1 MACQP
6 AACRRRQ
13 VTPAAR
19 SVAEQARDAAAARLK
34 RAEQF
39 TAMHCSKPLFSKV
52 MRRGG
57 RRELVRLEWPGVLRV
72 YDPDTGE
79 ILAESLPGQPS
90 QLRG

>member
-1 MACQP
+1 M
-6 AACRRRQ
+6 
-13 VTPAAR
+13 TPAAR
-19 SVAEQARDAAAARLK
+19 SIAEQAREAAAARLK

-39 TAMHCSKPLFSKV
+39 AAMHCGKPLFSRV
-52 MRRGG
+52 MRKGN

-79 ILAESLPGQPS
+79 ILAESLPGQPG

>member
-1 MACQP
+1 MN
-6 AACRRRQ
+6 AA
-13 VTPAAR
+13 ASSIAD
-19 SVAEQARDAAAARLK
+19 QAREAASARLK

-39 TAMHCSKPLFSKV
+39 AAMHCSKPLFSKV
-52 MRRGG
+52 MRRPGG

-79 ILAESLPGQPS
+79 ILAESMPGQPS